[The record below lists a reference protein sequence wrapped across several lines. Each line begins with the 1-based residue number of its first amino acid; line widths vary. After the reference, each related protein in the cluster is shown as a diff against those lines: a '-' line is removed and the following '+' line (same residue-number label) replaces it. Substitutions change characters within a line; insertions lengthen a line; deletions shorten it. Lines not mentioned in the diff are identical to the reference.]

1 MTLSLNSDIAT
12 LTDREKG
19 FTRNKV
25 IVPEDFETKYDNSF
39 SSPSSD
45 AEMDAVRKARAAEKE
60 GIKNYKLFTEEEI
73 KKIYDAVD
81 EVHPYD
87 EIEATKYRDDGR
99 PSKEMLNKFRNA
111 RLKCQI
117 MMAYS
122 MGLRASELAEVDKPE
137 YAFKWQNIDLE
148 QGTVKVTGKNNK
160 TRKIIIPP
168 SALLHMR
175 EWYNIADKVAKGFPD
190 GPDFKNSP
198 FVFPSFD
205 RAGNVDISKPM
216 SGDVFATNLKA
227 LSEATGINPKR
238 LRPHVF
244 RHSYA
249 THMYMHGVGLEA
261 ISKQLGHARLD
272 TTEIYRHITDEFME
286 GQVRPVIEAL

>member
-1 MTLSLNSDIAT
+1 MTLSLNADIAT
-12 LTDREKG
+12 FTDREKG

-81 EVHPYD
+81 KVHPYD
-87 EIEATKYRDDGR
+87 EVKSTVLRDDGK
-99 PSKEMLNKFRNA
+99 PTQEQLKKFRNA

-117 MMAYS
+117 IMAYS

-175 EWYNIADKVAKGFPD
+175 EWYKIASQIDPN
-190 GPDFKNSP
+190 FKNSP
-198 FVFPSFD
+198 FVFP
-205 RAGNVDISKPM
+205 P
-216 SGDVFATNLKA
+216 
-227 LSEATGINPKR
+227 
-238 LRPHVF
+238 F
-244 RHSYA
+244 RS
-249 THMYMHGVGLEA
+249 
-261 ISKQLGHARLD
+261 
-272 TTEIYRHITDEFME
+272 
-286 GQVRPVIEAL
+286 